1 MEAEAKDDDTTA
13 RRVGG
18 SKRKKAPVVR
28 SVQHVTVGAPIQL

>member
-1 MEAEAKDDDTTA
+1 MEAEPKDDDTTA

-18 SKRKKAPVVR
+18 SKRKKAVVR